1 MREIGKRFLIAL
13 LLCCAFYQSSFGQTE
28 FEQIFVIQK
37 FSGGGEDLT
46 AGVLESKSFIRFY
59 KFPNEDLLNLSIE
72 FEADTSALY
81 GYLLDFEYE
90 EYPANGDYVPYEK
103 MTFKWQVHDDFE
115 STDYVLPGELLVYHK
130 ANADIYT
137 LKLINTDGNLMKVEG
152 YIDGTQN
159 FGEED

>member
-1 MREIGKRFLIAL
+1 MRKNYFVVIAVI
-13 LLCCAFYQSSFGQTE
+13 LCFCQSIQGQTE
-28 FEQIFVIQK
+28 FEQIFIIQK

-81 GYLLDFEYE
+81 GYLLDFEYD

-115 STDYVLPGELLVYHK
+115 NTDYVLPGELLVYHK
-130 ANADIYT
+130 ANADIYI